1 MKHCKF
7 KVNTSLLARCKQ
19 IKQALIVDFPLKP
32 RLGTHTVHKLS
43 FHLRVHL
50 WWLLHCTFFLT
61 KAAFWISEE
70 VWWQKMLLF
79 KSIKLLTWKVFG
91 KLLQGLTIGAH
102 CSYTYTYFY
111 WHAHDFGHVS
121 VDLYAYFYPMIF
133 YSFQNFSGYDL
144 ILFKNLLLYIWT
156 FIYLFVLGRD
166 RFFTVCICFKE
177 ILSFNFSYK
186 LFTKH
191 FFFHQSTCQFRVS
204 VRK

>member
-19 IKQALIVDFPLKP
+19 IKEALIVDFPLKP

-61 KAAFWISEE
+61 EAAFWISEK

-91 KLLQGLTIGAH
+91 NWCTLLIYVH
-102 CSYTYTYFY
+102 
-111 WHAHDFGHVS
+111 
-121 VDLYAYFYPMIF
+121 
-133 YSFQNFSGYDL
+133 
-144 ILFKNLLLYIWT
+144 LLLLACTWFWT
-156 FIYLFVLGRD
+156 CVCWLICLLLPYDFLKFSK
-166 RFFTVCICFKE
+166 FFWLWPCNV
-177 ILSFNFSYK
+177 
-186 LFTKH
+186 
-191 FFFHQSTCQFRVS
+191 
-204 VRK
+204 